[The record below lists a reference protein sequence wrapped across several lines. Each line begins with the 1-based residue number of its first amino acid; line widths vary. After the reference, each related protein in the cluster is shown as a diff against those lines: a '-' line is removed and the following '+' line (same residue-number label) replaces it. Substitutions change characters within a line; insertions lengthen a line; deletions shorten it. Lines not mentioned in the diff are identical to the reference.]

1 MAEDRRFGPFWRCI
15 YCRNAGVSL
24 TKEHPMPANIGG
36 DIALR
41 RAVCDDCKL
50 RIEKFETPCLTWWT
64 PVRFKRNMGRR
75 RTGKRKNSLRL
86 QVRLRPNKQLIVPM
100 KNLHEQILEWT
111 PLHVPYEQ
119 HPALIAM
126 SFFKAPGFLRN
137 LTPEQ
142 SSDDFANGIWQ
153 HADSVKPDDR
163 YSEAKVGVHFDPV
176 LFGRLVAKILV
187 KSLLQ
192 NLEYMDLSRF

>member
-1 MAEDRRFGPFWRCI
+1 
-15 YCRNAGVSL
+15 
-24 TKEHPMPANIGG
+24 MPANIGG

-50 RIEKFETPCLTWWT
+50 RIEKFETPCLTSWT

-126 SFFKAPGFLRN
+126 SSFKAPGFLRN
-137 LTPEQ
+137 SPPSKAQMILRTVFGSTRNQ
-142 SSDDFANGIWQ
+142 SNQMTD
-153 HADSVKPDDR
+153 
-163 YSEAKVGVHFDPV
+163 
-176 LFGRLVAKILV
+176 IL
-187 KSLLQ
+187 KLK
-192 NLEYMDLSRF
+192 LESTLILCFLAV